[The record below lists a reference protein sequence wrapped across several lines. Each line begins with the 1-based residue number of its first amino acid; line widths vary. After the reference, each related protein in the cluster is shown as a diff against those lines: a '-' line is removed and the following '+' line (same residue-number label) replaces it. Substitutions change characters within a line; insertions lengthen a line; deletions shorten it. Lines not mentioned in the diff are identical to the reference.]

1 MQFFGYLAKVIL
13 PLTRIKLSRQLPIIL
28 SNTELISTSVA
39 NRPYFLANSKR
50 KLSLRT
56 KSLPEPMGP
65 KCKRVFGTS
74 STLSA
79 PMGCETSMTS
89 LLPIFMKSLSVLAA
103 GRLKSLSVFC
113 INILRPS
120 LRPCIRKSV
129 SVKCPPWLHLQASM
143 QALEIHMYKVF
154 RCLIHMYKVFRCL
167 IHMYKV
173 FRCLNSHLI
182 NS

>member
-1 MQFFGYLAKVIL
+1 MTL

-39 NRPYFLANSKR
+39 NKPYFLANSKR

-56 KSLPEPMGP
+56 KSLPEPIGP

-89 LLPIFMKSLSVLAA
+89 LLPMFMKSLSVLAA

-120 LRPCIRKSV
+120 LSRSTCDVILTKATTTSKIATSSTTMNAISPKKSNK
-129 SVKCPPWLHLQASM
+129 S
-143 QALEIHMYKVF
+143 
-154 RCLIHMYKVFRCL
+154 
-167 IHMYKV
+167 
-173 FRCLNSHLI
+173 
-182 NS
+182 